1 MWRWEYSFLLLFS
14 SLIDYTCARK
24 IYATTDHVKR
34 RLWLLLSLASNLGL
48 LVYFKYTYFLVDN
61 VGMLAKLFG
70 FDGFSSEGLGL
81 SILLPLG
88 ISFYT
93 FQTISYT
100 IDVYRN
106 VTKPTHHFTTL
117 LAYVVCWPQL
127 VAGPILRAGEVIPQ
141 LVKHRFFN
149 LGTFASGLV
158 LIIVGLAKKL
168 VIADNI
174 APYVNFWFAQVPESL
189 TAIDVW
195 VATFLFGFQ
204 IYFDFSGYSDI
215 AIGSALLIGLNFPDN
230 FNWPYMASSPK
241 DFWQRWH
248 ISLSAWIR
256 DYLYLPLT
264 GQQFRTKS
272 TGGIAVAVDQQQN
285 GSRNRALILTWAI
298 MGLWH
303 GANWTFV
310 FWGLYHCTL
319 ILLYRLVRPL
329 NSLAINRPVIGWL
342 IMLPIAMASWIFFR
356 AQSLDQAFTMY
367 AKLLMPLE
375 YHFSPMVSGMS
386 NQTAGW
392 SYLWAALITA
402 GMAIMYWAQNA
413 ASKAGIPEFVFGAVR
428 FCYLTVLVVFV
439 ILCMQQTS
447 QFIYFQ
453 F

>member
-1 MWRWEYSFLLLFS
+1 
-14 SLIDYTCARK
+14 
-24 IYATTDHVKR
+24 
-34 RLWLLLSLASNLGL
+34 
-48 LVYFKYTYFLVDN
+48 
-61 VGMLAKLFG
+61 
-70 FDGFSSEGLGL
+70 
-81 SILLPLG
+81 
-88 ISFYT
+88 
-93 FQTISYT
+93 
-100 IDVYRN
+100 
-106 VTKPTHHFTTL
+106 
-117 LAYVVCWPQL
+117 
-127 VAGPILRAGEVIPQ
+127 VIPQ

-319 ILLYRLVRPL
+319 ILLYRVVRPL